1 MTITIEML
9 TDELERVAEIAG
21 GEDIDD
27 EADRALWARHWTLR
41 GMIQAM
47 PARTHLELR
56 AKARALEIEAE
67 RDESFDCHVAGSA
80 RELARSLAAD
90 VLALTD

>member
-9 TDELERVAEIAG
+9 TDELERVTEIVG

-27 EADRALWARHWTLR
+27 EADRALWARHWALR
-41 GMIQAM
+41 GLIQAM
-47 PARTHLELR
+47 PARTHSELR
-56 AKARALEIEAE
+56 AKARVLEIEAE
-67 RDESFDCHVAGSA
+67 RDEHFECHVAGSA

-90 VLALTD
+90 VIALMD